1 MGKCLQLTGVIPEIE
16 EYQNG
21 GNVQA
26 VKLWQP

>member
-21 GNVQA
+21 GYVHA
-26 VKLWQP
+26 VKVQQP